1 VDSSERERLSGMASE
16 NAEVRYLLTRHEGL
30 EKELARLEG
39 VRHPTES
46 ERRDIQRIKRLKL
59 RGKDRLREILASA

>member
-1 VDSSERERLSGMASE
+1 MDSSERDRLSDMASN

-30 EKELARLEG
+30 EKELSRLEG
-39 VRHPTES
+39 VRYPTES